1 MAKHVS
7 TTSSRSTASAKSTPS
22 KIRVTGAGVAAL
34 QATLSA
40 SLAAL
45 DKRTVTHAAAF
56 QALDLIDQAIGD
68 VTATSGVLDEI
79 IVYCPSCYRERGPI
93 ELADERLRGRLFVGT
108 RFVCSATRSY
118 DSAVAPR
125 PCGSLG
131 HIIIRPPARDRI
143 PPGRSIP
150 WCSISCPRCV
160 PCWEISQVRL
170 DRHPGPAVASTAVVP
185 AASSGTYGA
194 GMAAGWG
201 SGGFMT
207 MALSRGGFG
216 IASASARRMLGAA
229 PQPRKARQPKE
240 PKGKVSKN
248 VR

>member
-170 DRHPGPAVASTAVVP
+170 DRPPRSGSRQHCRCPGRVQWHIR
-185 AASSGTYGA
+185 GRHG
-194 GMAAGWG
+194 GWLG
-201 SGGFMT
+201 LRRVHDDGVIQ
-207 MALSRGGFG
+207 RGL
-216 IASASARRMLGAA
+216 RHC
-229 PQPRKARQPKE
+229 
-240 PKGKVSKN
+240 
-248 VR
+248 